1 MRQDGL
7 SIPRT
12 AFRTSFTG
20 LQNQNLQP
28 VGVVGRTPASGRGR
42 RSTGWTG
49 RWQGKLCH
57 GPSHIFI
64 CRKDFLQGET
74 SASATSGE
82 KLTAVAGRGH
92 WLQPA
97 AGRSPWDSDQ
107 VSSVS
112 SAQDTVPPIASV
124 PDGGLRLSTIV
135 TNMMRRMPSGPGRS
149 APQRGRA
156 AGSALEDAP
165 PSISSRPTP
174 TS

>member
-7 SIPRT
+7 SIP
-12 AFRTSFTG
+12 G
-20 LQNQNLQP
+20 LPL
-28 VGVVGRTPASGRGR
+28 GPASQVCKSKTCSPFVSWGELQRAGEDDGPQNGRG
-42 RSTGWTG
+42 GG
-49 RWQGKLCH
+49 QGKLCH
-57 GPSHIFI
+57 GLSHIFI

-74 SASATSGE
+74 SASAASGE
-82 KLTAVAGRGH
+82 KLTAVARRGH

-112 SAQDTVPPIASV
+112 SAQDTVPPIAPA
-124 PDGGLRLSTIV
+124 PDGGLHLSTIV
-135 TNMMRRMPSGPGRS
+135 TNVMRRMPSGPGRS